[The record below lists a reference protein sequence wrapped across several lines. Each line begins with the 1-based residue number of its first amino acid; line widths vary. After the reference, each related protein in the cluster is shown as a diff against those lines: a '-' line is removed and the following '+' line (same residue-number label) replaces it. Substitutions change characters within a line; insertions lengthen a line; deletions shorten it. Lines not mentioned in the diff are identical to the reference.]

1 MRRILQIILIISFV
15 LITGCSDNA
24 IEPVTMEVEKQEN
37 SNEIYN
43 YLNQYLDYFYFD
55 KKELLMDY
63 MGMPIKW
70 DVISGDAHIENGY
83 VLCKDGAA
91 DELSL
96 IHI

>member
-24 IEPVTMEVEKQEN
+24 IEPVTMEVVKQEN

-55 KKELLMDY
+55 NKELLMDY
-63 MGMPIKW
+63 MGIPIEW

-83 VLCKDGAA
+83 VLCK
-91 DELSL
+91 
-96 IHI
+96 

>member
-24 IEPVTMEVEKQEN
+24 IEPVTMEVEKQES

-55 KKELLMDY
+55 KKINILYDKILIILY
-63 MGMPIKW
+63 NIF
-70 DVISGDAHIENGY
+70 NG
-83 VLCKDGAA
+83 
-91 DELSL
+91 
-96 IHI
+96 